1 MHLHKNNCLVPSS
14 PCKHLKI
21 PYSPQDTV
29 AIAIPRSKIV
39 ANTAHKLL
47 SLCGPCRHCRTFR
60 IVALSTCEWR
70 CDNADAMLTVATATA
85 RAAATIAA
93 ATMHLAAERCNHL
106 MPHYLAH
113 FNGPKK
119 RKSGRFSR

>member
-1 MHLHKNNCLVPSS
+1 MRALSPLSHLW
-14 PCKHLKI
+14 
-21 PYSPQDTV
+21 
-29 AIAIPRSKIV
+29 
-39 ANTAHKLL
+39 
-47 SLCGPCRHCRTFR
+47 